1 MKHPLNDLANLLHRP
16 VETAAPS
23 RPWSGAIMF
32 DRPYPDFTAC
42 FLPSPA
48 RHCRACVSL
57 VLYRDF
63 TQNLWIVFSQE
74 RGQSGAQ
81 CTPQNPSP
89 ASSLM
94 QGLDSPLPTAPR
106 EQGDGDTSWPRRPAY
121 GQAHPGFRCF
131 SRRIDVGSCIAAR

>member
-1 MKHPLNDLANLLHRP
+1 
-16 VETAAPS
+16 
-23 RPWSGAIMF
+23 MF

-42 FLPSPA
+42 FLPTPA
-48 RHCRACVSL
+48 RHCRAFVSL

-94 QGLDSPLPTAPR
+94 QGSWIPLCQQPLGNKGMEVRLGLDGLLTGKLTPVFDASPG
-106 EQGDGDTSWPRRPAY
+106 E
-121 GQAHPGFRCF
+121 
-131 SRRIDVGSCIAAR
+131 